1 MSHQATLDALHARFP
16 AAGLEKQ
23 EGIDF
28 TILVPASSIVEVARA
43 LREDHGFD
51 LLSNL
56 TAVDRQDAFEVVYHL
71 YSIANPAPPLALK
84 VRLSDKQDP
93 RLPSVTGVW
102 QGANLQEREVYD
114 LFGIVFE
121 GHPRLERILLWEGFP
136 GHPLRKDFVNRVY
149 SHEEMRATM
158 PPETER

>member
-1 MSHQATLDALHARFP
+1 MPSSH
-16 AAGLEKQ
+16 
-23 EGIDF
+23 
-28 TILVPASSIVEVARA
+28 IVEVTRT
-43 LREDHGFD
+43 LRDDHGFD

-56 TAVDRQDAFEVVYHL
+56 TAVDQPEAFEVVYHL

-84 VRLSDKQDP
+84 VRLSDKEDP
-93 RLPSVTGVW
+93 RLPSVTGIW

-149 SHEEMRATM
+149 SHEELRATL